1 VRGTRRSPA
10 ATPSSQPELV
20 ATSPDLASLARK
32 IDRVVH
38 DLKSE
43 AMLKAVG
50 MEGKKIG
57 TDQIRS
63 DTGGDARMTN
73 WRRGRPINLT
83 PRFDIKSDT
92 SVEIAPP
99 GRARGPV
106 RVLTDGRQAGTSRR
120 GRPVSSSRGKGTWS
134 AAAAEMEQQ
143 LPKVAAKHVE
153 TVLRK
158 HF

>member
-1 VRGTRRSPA
+1 M
-10 ATPSSQPELV
+10 

-57 TDQIRS
+57 SDQIRS

-83 PRFDIKSDT
+83 PRFDVKSDT
-92 SVEIAPP
+92 SLENAPP
-99 GRARGPV
+99 GRPRGPV
-106 RVLTDGRQAGTSRR
+106 RVLTD
-120 GRPVSSSRGKGTWS
+120 
-134 AAAAEMEQQ
+134 
-143 LPKVAAKHVE
+143 
-153 TVLRK
+153 
-158 HF
+158 